1 MNEVYETE
9 AFLRL
14 YGASEKVEQ
23 QWIEKIKDQLKEN
36 LHVGQPLR
44 FDWFR
49 EKRFGGK
56 RLYYL
61 INESSKKAVLI
72 AFGTKKEQ
80 QSIINYILV
89 NKERFLKQI
98 S

>member
-1 MNEVYETE
+1 MNEIYETE

-14 YGASEKVEQ
+14 YSSLEKIEQ
-23 QWIEKIKDQLKEN
+23 QWIEKIKDQLQEN
-36 LHVGQPLR
+36 LYIGQPLR
-44 FDWFR
+44 FSWFR
-49 EKRFGGK
+49 EKRFEGK

-61 INESSKKAVLI
+61 INETSHKAVLV

-80 QSIINYILV
+80 KKIINHIIF
-89 NKERFLKQI
+89 NKERFLKVI